1 MVIQYRLELTKN
13 KIPALVKQAEYEYD
27 RIKKFDTQ
35 EKIIKLLN
43 ACMRL
48 NVQAEEHVVM
58 IAFDVK
64 LHLLGLFE
72 LSHGSISQAMLPVQ
86 NVFSRALLIGASGI
100 IIAHNHP
107 SGDCTPSHEDDHM
120 VRILKDASKIF
131 DIQLLDF
138 LILSCDDHFSMIQDA

>member
-1 MVIQYRLELTKN
+1 MVVQYGLELTKT
-13 KIPALVKQAEYEYD
+13 KIPILVKQKEYEYD
-27 RIKKFDTQ
+27 RDIFTTQ

-48 NVQAEEHVVM
+48 STQAEEHVVM
-58 IAFDVK
+58 LAFDVK

-72 LSHGSISQAMLPVQ
+72 LSHGSIAQAMLPVQ

-107 SGDCTPSHEDDHM
+107 SGDSTPSDEDKCM
-120 VRILKDASKIF
+120 FRTIKDASQILG
-131 DIQLLDF
+131 IQLLDF
-138 LILSCDDHFSMIQDA
+138 LIVSCDDHVSLL